1 MKRKEYTEEKEG
13 AKERFD
19 RAMKTIFSA
28 SKKGKPTA
36 EKKQQDASSQ
46 QDDQSADRD

>member
-19 RAMKTIFSA
+19 RAMKTIFQA
-28 SKKGKPTA
+28 PKKGVEA
-36 EKKQQDASSQ
+36 EKEQKDAPSQ
-46 QDDQSADRD
+46 RDDESADDGE